1 VSSPSGHVS
10 DSALPLRVSTLE
22 LFFDLVFVFTITQ
35 LTGMLARDVTL
46 AAAGRV
52 LLIFGVLW
60 WMYGGYAWLTNTRT
74 PSRAPERLL
83 LLVGMAGFLIIG
95 LSIPYAFGSNGAHG
109 RDGLALGIGYLIV
122 VAVHSGLYLRVN
134 RDIWRIIPF
143 NLTSP
148 VLVIIAGL
156 APAPASYVLW
166 VVALAIQVAG
176 PAFVR
181 LGGRFDI
188 AAAHFVERHGALM
201 IVAFGESVAD
211 VGAGAAGQRV
221 TFALAMS
228 AVLGLALTATLWWAF
243 FGTGDDDR
251 AEESL
256 AGADSPQRPRLAL
269 LAYFYAYI
277 PMLLGIIAVAAA
289 LKRALAHPGAGL
301 PAGPALALTGGVAL
315 FMAGDA
321 VFRRAL
327 TIGNPWYRA
336 AGAAVA
342 LAAWPA
348 AVAIDADA
356 GILLLAA
363 VVASTL
369 LVEQYRQRAVKPPEP
384 DPLEPLGVLARGA
397 CLRSQ
402 AVGHVRLVQLGCLL
416 GKELTRLA
424 AQCVPQDEP
433 GDVLGQRAEL
443 AQGLGERGYLT
454 RWHARLDEVVPHVPL
469 EDAGEAFRDGVRGLL
484 ECLKFIEGF
493 GCRDALACELGVD
506 AQEAGVPHHDA
517 GAVDGD
523 QAHPDRAR
531 DDGRSD
537 LLACEQFS
545 ELPQA

>member
-1 VSSPSGHVS
+1 M
-10 DSALPLRVSTLE
+10 
-22 LFFDLVFVFTITQ
+22 FFDLVFVFTITQ

-74 PSRAPERLL
+74 PSKAPEQLL
-83 LLVGMAGFLIIG
+83 LLLGMVGFLIIG

-122 VAVHSGLYLRVN
+122 VSVHSGLYLRVN
-134 RDIWRIIPF
+134 RNIWRIIPF

-156 APAPASYVLW
+156 AAAPAPYVLW
-166 VVALAIQVAG
+166 VVALAIQVLG
-176 PAFVR
+176 PVFVR
-181 LGGRFDI
+181 LGGRFNI
-188 AAAHFVERHGALM
+188 GPAHFVERHGALM

-228 AVLGLALTATLWWAF
+228 AILGLALAATLWWAF
-243 FGTGDDDR
+243 FGAGDDDR
-251 AEESL
+251 AEESMT
-256 AGADSPQRPRLAL
+256 GADTAQRPRLAL

-277 PMLLGIIAVAAA
+277 PMLLGIIAVAAG

-321 VFRRAL
+321 AFRRAL
-327 TIGNPWYRA
+327 AIGSPWYRA
-336 AGAAVA
+336 TGAGVA

-363 VVASTL
+363 VVAITL
-369 LVEQYRQRAVKPPEP
+369 LAEQYGERAVKPHE
-384 DPLEPLGVLARGA
+384 
-397 CLRSQ
+397 S
-402 AVGHVRLVQLGCLL
+402 
-416 GKELTRLA
+416 
-424 AQCVPQDEP
+424 VP
-433 GDVLGQRAEL
+433 R
-443 AQGLGERGYLT
+443 
-454 RWHARLDEVVPHVPL
+454 
-469 EDAGEAFRDGVRGLL
+469 
-484 ECLKFIEGF
+484 
-493 GCRDALACELGVD
+493 
-506 AQEAGVPHHDA
+506 
-517 GAVDGD
+517 
-523 QAHPDRAR
+523 
-531 DDGRSD
+531 
-537 LLACEQFS
+537 
-545 ELPQA
+545 